1 MIKENR
7 PNEIYAS
14 QWLELY
20 MSQAM
25 GSDPKNDIKAEATLT
40 ELIDN
45 NKKILA
51 SKIDKKIITQF
62 VKMLNGNKN
71 EKFVHLLQALVVC
84 NGEAVLKNQTEA
96 SRLIF
101 EDKKVCESLIVQ
113 MRIDNDQLEIFAD
126 DYENAVE
133 SWISLSEFFHRSQE
147 NDSGELYNYF
157 ASLIHL
163 FADLCLER
171 NYIAIESLQNV
182 YTYDICFR
190 VISDT
195 NEDMYRL
202 KCSFARLMKS
212 LWIDRQPYQRLNLP
226 RYIILSEEITPR
238 TCDKIITSSTKSNF
252 FDDLKEYLLTY
263 FTELAREGCT
273 KIYMVERNKFTLLAL
288 EVTLTLAR
296 FGLYADVKELI
307 DLMKPLLVLLNGM
320 KDPITKV
327 QYKEFLSV
335 FKNDGFPEQRRA
347 TKFRTV
353 FHEAKT
359 SFLLAAGVQ
368 KKVVE
373 RNKES
378 EETLI
383 VMDFK
388 QRICELLML
397 IMEISNDMS
406 VRKFLSQ
413 YKKGTDTI
421 VHHNQLNN
429 PSLSS
434 ERHPSI
440 R

>member
-1 MIKENR
+1 
-7 PNEIYAS
+7 
-14 QWLELY
+14 
-20 MSQAM
+20 
-25 GSDPKNDIKAEATLT
+25 
-40 ELIDN
+40 
-45 NKKILA
+45 
-51 SKIDKKIITQF
+51 
-62 VKMLNGNKN
+62 
-71 EKFVHLLQALVVC
+71 
-84 NGEAVLKNQTEA
+84 
-96 SRLIF
+96 
-101 EDKKVCESLIVQ
+101 
-113 MRIDNDQLEIFAD
+113 
-126 DYENAVE
+126 
-133 SWISLSEFFHRSQE
+133 
-147 NDSGELYNYF
+147 
-157 ASLIHL
+157 
-163 FADLCLER
+163 
-171 NYIAIESLQNV
+171 
-182 YTYDICFR
+182 
-190 VISDT
+190 
-195 NEDMYRL
+195 
-202 KCSFARLMKS
+202 
-212 LWIDRQPYQRLNLP
+212 
-226 RYIILSEEITPR
+226 
-238 TCDKIITSSTKSNF
+238 
-252 FDDLKEYLLTY
+252 
-263 FTELAREGCT
+263 
-273 KIYMVERNKFTLLAL
+273 
-288 EVTLTLAR
+288 
-296 FGLYADVKELI
+296 
-307 DLMKPLLVLLNGM
+307 LVLLNGM